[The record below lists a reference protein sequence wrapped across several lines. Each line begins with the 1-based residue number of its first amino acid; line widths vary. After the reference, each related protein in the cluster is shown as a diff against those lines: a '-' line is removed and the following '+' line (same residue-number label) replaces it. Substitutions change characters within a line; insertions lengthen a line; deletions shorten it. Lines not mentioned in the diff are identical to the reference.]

1 MSDRVGFSILRPQKR
16 DLQRRSHV
24 YLSKYYIQTIYTIM
38 KVLARLVL
46 CSLIILV
53 STQVGHSQ
61 GLLKTSDLSK
71 INVDALTDEEI
82 LRYKDQLQTAGLSEV
97 QAEQLA
103 IQRGMPSSEV
113 LKLKARLAKI
123 VNASKIVSA
132 PTQLSRRSQDTL
144 YNNQNKAD
152 TTRNTRPQDDRP
164 SVFGSEIFSNPS
176 LSFEPNLR
184 IATPKNY
191 MIGPDDELL
200 IDVYGYQEVNYR
212 LVVSPE
218 GTITIPY
225 VGVVPVSGSTIE
237 NVSRRI
243 RERMIR
249 NGYASL
255 ASGQSKLDINV
266 GRIKSIKIT
275 IVGEAKRPG
284 TFTLSSLSN
293 MFNALYAAGGITS
306 RGSFRKIELIRNN
319 NVVNTLDVYDF
330 LLKGDLS
337 GNVGLADQDVIR
349 VPVAELQVIA
359 KGEVKRPGIYELLS
373 SENMNDLIRF
383 TGGFTNEAYTA
394 AIHIEQLND
403 RERQLKDIAS
413 TQFNTYKPQRG
424 DVVIVDRVLETY
436 ANRVTING
444 AVIRPGQFELTP
456 GLQLSEL
463 IKKADGLREDAF
475 TNRALLIRTRPD
487 LTTEIIPF
495 QVNEVLQNPA
505 YDIKL
510 NKEDVVNIGSIFDYK
525 ENYSITIEGEVR
537 KPGVYKYIDKITLKD
552 LLFQAGG
559 LTDAAA
565 PQQIEIARRLN
576 NDSMGSSQKIAEVL
590 DVNSERDL
598 ASKGSEIVLQPYD
611 IVLIRTKIGY
621 KPQVTVALAGEV
633 VYPGTYVLE
642 TKQDKISDLVKRAGG
657 LTPEAYLDG
666 AYLSRINAS
675 GISRE
680 ANISRIQKIQRDA
693 RDTSNTLLDD
703 VTNPI
708 VKVGLNLGTILFNP
722 GSNEDIILREGDVL
736 NVSKITNEVM
746 INGEVMFPTQVVF
759 KAGADLSYYIDK
771 AGGFTDNAR
780 KKRTYVLYANGSAG
794 KTKKFLFIK
803 AYPTIKPGAEILV
816 PKTVDRSRQ
825 KLSTGELIGMST
837 ALATLLTIVVTLVR
851 L

>member
-1 MSDRVGFSILRPQKR
+1 
-16 DLQRRSHV
+16 
-24 YLSKYYIQTIYTIM
+24 M

-53 STQVGHSQ
+53 SIQVGHSQ

-123 VNASKIVSA
+123 ANASKIVSA
-132 PTQLSRRSQDTL
+132 PTQLSRRSQDTF

-237 NVSRRI
+237 NVTRRI

-293 MFNALYAAGGITS
+293 MFNALYAAGGITN

-319 NVVNTLDVYDF
+319 KVVNTLDVYDF

-456 GLQLSEL
+456 GLQLSQL

-510 NKEDVVNIGSIFDYK
+510 NKEDVVNIGSIFEYK

-598 ASKGSEIVLQPYD
+598 ASKGSEIVLHPYD

-642 TKQDKISDLVKRAGG
+642 TKQDKISDLIKRAGG

-680 ANISRIQKIQRDA
+680 ANISRIQKIQRDSK
-693 RDTSNTLLDD
+693 DTSNTLLDD

-708 VKVGLNLGTILFNP
+708 VKVGLNLRTILSNP

-746 INGEVMFPTQVVF
+746 INGEVMFPTQVVY
-759 KAGADLSYYIDK
+759 KEGADLSYYIDK
-771 AGGFTDNAR
+771 AGGFNDNAR

-803 AYPTIKPGAEILV
+803 SYPSIKPGAEILV
-816 PKTVDRSRQ
+816 PKVIDRSRQ
-825 KLSTGELIGMST
+825 RLSTGEILGLT
-837 ALATLLTIVVTLVR
+837 TGFATLLTIVLTLVK